1 MRGLA
6 RGPPFTQS
14 PLVTQSVPTA
24 MGALIAAEGGVE
36 RTKKRVREAVVL
48 FEHKE
53 GSRLVDSKVMG
64 AYMLVVLKRLCS
76 CVKQSSPK
84 APSIQ
89 RTI

>member
-1 MRGLA
+1 
-6 RGPPFTQS
+6 
-14 PLVTQSVPTA
+14 

-53 GSRLVDSKVMG
+53 GSRLVDSKVMR
-64 AYMLVVLKRLCS
+64 AYVVLKRLCS
-76 CVKQSSPK
+76 CVKQPSPK

-89 RTI
+89 RTYDASYS